1 MSTRSAIGIR
11 YGTIIKAVYCHW
23 DGYVEHNGAILQEHY
38 NSVKTN
44 KLLSLGDLSSLRP
57 EIGEAHPFSKFD
69 TEQDDDMFNY
79 EALYGNMCTFYG
91 RDRGESNTEFTTHNS
106 IEEFRE
112 EYRSRCCEYFYLLE
126 GDRWTYSHYSSD
138 EIKDLASAV
147 TNINLEETV

>member
-44 KLLSLGDLSSLRP
+44 KLLSMGDLSSLRP
-57 EIGEAHPFSKFD
+57 EIGEAHPFSRLD
-69 TEQDDDMFNY
+69 CNLNTEEWEEM
-79 EALYGNMCTFYG
+79 YGNHCTFYG

-112 EYRSRCCEYFYLLE
+112 EYRSRGCEYFYLLE

-147 TNINLEETV
+147 ANINLEETV

>member
-38 NSVKTN
+38 NSVKAN
-44 KLLSLGDLSSLRP
+44 KLLSMGDLSSLRP
-57 EIGEAHPFSKFD
+57 EIGEAHPFSRLECNLN
-69 TEQDDDMFNY
+69 TEEWEEM
-79 EALYGNMCTFYG
+79 YGNHCTFYG

-112 EYRSRCCEYFYLLE
+112 EYRSRGCEYFYLLE

-147 TNINLEETV
+147 EETV